1 MRRRWLLAAAA
12 VALVVAACGHPPPA
26 QKAEEDPETLA
37 AAALEHGDYPRAAA
51 LYRQAVERR
60 PQSVS
65 AHYGLGVASS
75 NLSQRDDT
83 IREFQWVVANGTPE
97 SVEVDAARRWLI
109 TAGVIR
115 QPAVFPTQAATNSD
129 RWNGSIEG
137 QAYLGSSDQRQ
148 VQIRMQLHLIGQP
161 DGPTK
166 EERRVVRTDNDGQFR
181 FVNIVPGAYMLT
193 DKIAGKPRWRM
204 KIEVSPGATLRLD
217 LNPANSTDAR
227 DDFPKRG

>member
-1 MRRRWLLAAAA
+1 MRRRSLLVAAAA
-12 VALVVAACGHPPPA
+12 ALIVAACGHPAPPP
-26 QKAEEDPETLA
+26 KAEEDPEILG
-37 AAALEHGDYPRAAA
+37 AAALEHGDYPKAAA

-83 IREFQWVVANGTPE
+83 IREFQWVVANGKPE
-97 SVEVDAARRWLI
+97 AVEVDAARSWLI
-109 TAGVIR
+109 SAGVIR
-115 QPAVFPTQAATNSD
+115 RPAVFPTQTATAD

-148 VQIRMQLHLIGQP
+148 VQVRMQIHLVGQP

-166 EERRVVRTDNDGQFR
+166 EERRVIRTDNDGQFR
-181 FVNIVPGAYMLT
+181 FVNIVPGTYMLT

-204 KIEVSPGATLRLD
+204 KIEVSPGSTLRLD

-227 DDFPKRG
+227 DDFPGRG

>member
-1 MRRRWLLAAAA
+1 MRRRALLALAT
-12 VALVVAACGHPPPA
+12 VALIVAACGHPPPP

-37 AAALEHGDYPRAAA
+37 AAALEHGDYARAAA
-51 LYRQAVERR
+51 LFRQAVERR

-83 IREFQWVVANGTPE
+83 IREFQWVVTNGKAE
-97 SVEVDAARRWLI
+97 SVEVEAARRWLI

-115 QPAVFPTQAATNSD
+115 QPAVFTAATAESD
-129 RWNGSIEG
+129 RWNGSVEG
-137 QAYLGSSDQRQ
+137 QAYLGGSDQRQ
-148 VQIRMQLHLIGQP
+148 AQTRMQLHLIGQP

-166 EERRVVRTDNDGQFR
+166 EERRVLRTDNDGRFR
-181 FVNIVPGAYMLT
+181 FANVAPGAYMLT
-193 DKIAGKPRWRM
+193 DKIAGKPRWRL

-227 DDFPKRG
+227 DDFPSRG

>member
-1 MRRRWLLAAAA
+1 MRRRSLVVAAAA
-12 VALVVAACGHPPPA
+12 ALIVAACGHPAPPP
-26 QKAEEDPETLA
+26 KAEEDPEILG
-37 AAALEHGDYPRAAA
+37 AAALEHGDYPKAAA

-60 PQSVS
+60 PQSVA

-83 IREFQWVVANGTPE
+83 IREFQWVVANGKPE
-97 SVEVDAARRWLI
+97 SVEVDAARSWLI
-109 TAGVIR
+109 SAGVIR
-115 QPAVFPTQAATNSD
+115 RPAVFPTQAATTD

-148 VQIRMQLHLIGQP
+148 VQVRMQIHLVGQP

-181 FVNIVPGAYMLT
+181 FVNIVPGTYMLT

-204 KIEVSPGATLRLD
+204 KIEVSPGSTLRLD

-227 DDFPKRG
+227 DDFPGRG

>member
-1 MRRRWLLAAAA
+1 MRRRSLLVAAA

-83 IREFQWVVANGTPE
+83 IREFQWVVANGKPE
-97 SVEVDAARRWLI
+97 SVEVDAARSWLI

-115 QPAVFPTQAATNSD
+115 QPAVFPTQAAAESG

>member
-1 MRRRWLLAAAA
+1 MRRRSLLVAAAA
-12 VALVVAACGHPPPA
+12 ALIVAACGHPAPPP
-26 QKAEEDPETLA
+26 KAEEDPEILG
-37 AAALEHGDYPRAAA
+37 AAALEHGDYPKAAA

-83 IREFQWVVANGTPE
+83 IREFQWVVANGKPE
-97 SVEVDAARRWLI
+97 SVEVDAARSWLI
-109 TAGVIR
+109 SAGVIR
-115 QPAVFPTQAATNSD
+115 RPAVFPTQAATAD

-148 VQIRMQLHLIGQP
+148 VQVRMQIHLVGQP

-166 EERRVVRTDNDGQFR
+166 EERRVIRTDNDGQFR
-181 FVNIVPGAYMLT
+181 FVNIVPGTYMLT

-204 KIEVSPGATLRLD
+204 KIEVSPGSTLRLD

-227 DDFPKRG
+227 DDFPGRG

>member
-1 MRRRWLLAAAA
+1 MRRRALLALAT
-12 VALVVAACGHPPPA
+12 VALIVAACGHPPPP

-37 AAALEHGDYPRAAA
+37 AAALEHGDYARAAA

-83 IREFQWVVANGTPE
+83 IREFQWVVANGKPE
-97 SVEVDAARRWLI
+97 SVEVDAARSWLI

-115 QPAVFPTQAATNSD
+115 RPTVFPTQAAADSD
-129 RWNGSIEG
+129 RWNGTVEG

-148 VQIRMQLHLIGQP
+148 AQTRMQIHLIGQP

-166 EERRVVRTDNDGQFR
+166 EERRVLRTDNDGRFR
-181 FVNIVPGAYMLT
+181 FANVVPGAYMLT

-227 DDFPKRG
+227 DDFPSRG